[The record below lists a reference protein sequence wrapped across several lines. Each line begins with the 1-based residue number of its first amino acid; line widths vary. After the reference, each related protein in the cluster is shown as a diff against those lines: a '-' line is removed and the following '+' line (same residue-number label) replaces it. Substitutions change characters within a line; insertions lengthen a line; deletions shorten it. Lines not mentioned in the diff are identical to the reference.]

1 MFATVWWPCALRSCA
16 RPVTSARCARTA
28 ASLGR
33 RRAALVV
40 AAAVEV
46 CLGEQRFE
54 SKSAAVNYVRD
65 TLRKLVNTVVRPGD
79 ANFEV
84 LLALFERHPHDQKK
98 VEQPPVAAFRV
109 VPNATLPQYCQLE
122 FTDGRGVW
130 EAISYKKCIDQKH
143 DPPNIKHEEAL
154 RSVVEAQVLAFGAQQ
169 PQQCAR
175 CGTKQGPLQT
185 RQYADALAGFHAEH
199 ATMQLL
205 CPACH
210 KKKSTRQTGAQAAIA
225 RSAKK
230 AVK

>member
-1 MFATVWWPCALRSCA
+1 M
-16 RPVTSARCARTA
+16 
-28 ASLGR
+28 
-33 RRAALVV
+33 V

-175 CGTKQGPLQT
+175 CGSVSCRGMVWARAGAVQCPDVEQPRCRSSLCPTELTRLAMPCLPFPWCSTKQGPLQV
-185 RQYADALAGFHAEH
+185 DPH
-199 ATMQLL
+199 
-205 CPACH
+205 
-210 KKKSTRQTGAQAAIA
+210 
-225 RSAKK
+225 
-230 AVK
+230 